1 MFLNKS
7 FFYSGCKKIWVV
19 ENCFLIV
26 TEVNVKKNP
35 TLLQLLTL
43 YTTIPLYIRP
53 FHFIYNHSTLYTTTP
68 LKLLLLV
75 LSEVIYFAVKTKV
88 RKRIG
93 FSKTSIYWTS
103 NETGRRYLTKQT
115 LINVISFLISKC
127 FFNTSNMVFKQDI
140 DIPMSIDPA
149 TFSANLLISLNQSI

>member
-7 FFYSGCKKIWVV
+7 FFYLGCKKIWVV

-43 YTTIPLYIRP
+43 YTTIPL
-53 FHFIYNHSTLYTTTP
+53 
-68 LKLLLLV
+68 KLLLLV
-75 LSEVIYFAVKTKV
+75 LSEVINFAVKTKV

-103 NETGRRYLTKQT
+103 NETGRRYFTKQT

-127 FFNTSNMVFKQDI
+127 FFNTGNMVFKQDI
-140 DIPMSIDPA
+140 DIPTSIDPA
-149 TFSANLLISLNQSI
+149 TFSANLLIFLNLSI